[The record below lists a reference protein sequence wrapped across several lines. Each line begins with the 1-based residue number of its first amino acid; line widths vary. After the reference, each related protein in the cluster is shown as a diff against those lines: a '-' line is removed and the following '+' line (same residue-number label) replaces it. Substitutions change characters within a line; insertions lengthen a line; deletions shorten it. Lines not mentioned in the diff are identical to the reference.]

1 MRILGKRRIVG
12 PTERGGVMAS
22 IRKADYYTLKVS
34 QRPGAG
40 AALLAQM
47 KAAGVNLLAF
57 TGFPERGGA
66 QVDFV
71 PENGAKFR
79 KAAKKAG
86 LRVSGRKTVFIARG
100 DDRVG
105 ALTGILDK
113 LAKARINLVS
123 LSAVTAGK
131 RRYGMIFWVRKA
143 DVGRTARLLG
153 AR

>member
-1 MRILGKRRIVG
+1 
-12 PTERGGVMAS
+12 MAS
-22 IRKADYYTLKVS
+22 IRKADYYTMKVS

-40 AALLAQM
+40 AKLLAAM
-47 KAAGVNLLAF
+47 KGAGVNLLAF
-57 TGFPERGGA
+57 TGFPAGGGA

-79 KAAKKAG
+79 QAAKKAG
-86 LRVSGRKTVFIARG
+86 LRVSKRKTAFLARG

-105 ALTGILDK
+105 ALTGILGK
-113 LAKARINLVS
+113 LAQAKINLVA

-131 RRYGMIFWVRKA
+131 RRYGMLFWVKKK
-143 DVGRTARLLG
+143 DVGRAARVLG

>member
-1 MRILGKRRIVG
+1 
-12 PTERGGVMAS
+12 MAN
-22 IRKADYYTLKVS
+22 IRKADYYTMKVS

-40 AALLAQM
+40 ASLLATM

-57 TGFPERGGA
+57 TGFPAGGGA

-71 PENGAKFR
+71 PDNSVKFR
-79 KAAKKAG
+79 RAAKKAG
-86 LRVSGRKTVFIARG
+86 LRISKRKTVFVVRG

-105 ALTGILDK
+105 ALTGILGK
-113 LAKARINLVS
+113 LAKAKINIVS

-131 RRYGMIFWVRKA
+131 RRYGMLFWVKKK
-143 DVGRTARLLG
+143 DVGRASRALG

>member
-1 MRILGKRRIVG
+1 
-12 PTERGGVMAS
+12 MAS
-22 IRKADYYTLKVS
+22 IRKADYYKMKVS

-40 AALLAQM
+40 ARLLQAL

-57 TGFPERGGA
+57 TGFPAGGGA

-71 PENGAKFR
+71 PENAARFR
-79 KAAKKAG
+79 QAAKKAG
-86 LRVSGRKTVFIARG
+86 LRISTRKTVFVARG

-105 ALTGILDK
+105 ALTGILGK
-113 LAKARINLVS
+113 LAKAKINIVA

-131 RRYGMIFWVRKA
+131 RRYGMVFWVKQK
-143 DVGRTARLLG
+143 DVARAARALG